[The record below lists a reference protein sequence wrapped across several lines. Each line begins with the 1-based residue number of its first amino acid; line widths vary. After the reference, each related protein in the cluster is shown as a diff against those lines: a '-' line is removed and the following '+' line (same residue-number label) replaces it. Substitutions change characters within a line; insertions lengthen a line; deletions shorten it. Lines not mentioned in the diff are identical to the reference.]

1 MQFERVAVIGSG
13 VAGLVAAHVL
23 ARSAAVTVFEA
34 AGRPGGHAHTHDVIQ
49 VDGNKVAIDSGFIV
63 HNDRT
68 YPTLQRLFRELHI
81 PTQPTDMS
89 MSVRSERTGWQYAGG
104 QGAAGIFADPRTS
117 VRPQFVKMLLQVRRF
132 HREATALLDSADDG
146 TLTSIGDWLDDRGF
160 SADFLEHFARP
171 LVAAVWSCD
180 PRDAMGYP
188 ARSLLTFLQHHG
200 MLTVTGS
207 PTWRTV
213 TGGSRT
219 YVEAVLAAPAIH
231 LHCNAAVR
239 SVRTFTDRVA
249 VATDD
254 DTAEFDA
261 VVIATHPSV
270 ALGMLAEPSAT
281 ATEILGSMRYSA
293 NEAQLHTDT
302 TVLPSAV
309 RARASWNYLLPQTQQ
324 DSVLV
329 SYDLTRL
336 MRLPDPQ
343 GQRFLVTLG
352 GRHRVDQSQVVAT
365 MNYEHPLY
373 DAPFIAAQRRLS
385 ELNQP
390 RLAFAGAYHGWGF
403 HEDGALSGLKAA
415 QALGGAW

>member
-23 ARSAAVTVFEA
+23 ARTASVTVFEA

-49 VDGNKVAIDSGFIV
+49 ADGHKVAIDSGFIV

-68 YPTLQRLFRELHI
+68 YPTLQRLFRELQI

-104 QGAAGIFADPRTS
+104 QGVSGIFADPRTS
-117 VRPQFVKMLLQVRRF
+117 VRPHFLQMLVQVRRF
-132 HREATALLDSADDG
+132 HREATALLESTDDG
-146 TLTSIGDWLDDRGF
+146 ALTSVGDWLTDRGF
-160 SADFLEHFARP
+160 SDDFLEHFARP

-180 PRDAMGYP
+180 PRDAMSYP

-219 YVEAVLAAPAIH
+219 YVEAVLAAPAIR

-239 SVRTFTDRVA
+239 SVQTFADHVT
-249 VATDD
+249 VATADD
-254 DTAEFDA
+254 SADFDA
-261 VVIATHPSV
+261 VVVATHPSV
-270 ALGMLAEPSAT
+270 ALGMLAEPSDA
-281 ATEILGSMRYSA
+281 AVEILGDMRYSA
-293 NEAQLHTDT
+293 NEAQLHTDA
-302 TVLPSAV
+302 TVLPTAS
-309 RARASWNYLLPQTQQ
+309 RARASWNYLLPQTEQ

-336 MRLPDPQ
+336 MRLPDPD

-352 GRHRVDQSQVVAT
+352 GRHRVDQSQVIAT
-365 MNYEHPLY
+365 MDYEHPLY
-373 DAPFIAAQRRLS
+373 DARFVAAQRRLP
-385 ELNQP
+385 ELTQP

-403 HEDGALSGLKAA
+403 HEDGARSGLTAA